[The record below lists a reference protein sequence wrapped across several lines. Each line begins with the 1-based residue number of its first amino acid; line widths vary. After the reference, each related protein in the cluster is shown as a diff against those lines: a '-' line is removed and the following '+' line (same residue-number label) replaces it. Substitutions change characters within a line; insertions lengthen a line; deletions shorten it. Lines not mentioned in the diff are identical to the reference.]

1 MRPLELALLAA
12 DLLTLVLLALPRL
25 RHTCWPLGAGL
36 LAALLAIVQRIVE
49 GARWQM
55 LPADVLT
62 ALLLVVA
69 FVFWRRPAGSRTPLR
84 RVATGLVLALAA
96 LLFAVA
102 ALLPAAL
109 PMFRFPAPS
118 GPYAVGTLTYH
129 WVDRSRAD
137 FGAPNA
143 PRELMAQIWYP
154 AVPTPGAEH
163 DTYIQDDMH
172 FGPLPGTPFPAIFSS
187 HLNQVRTNALKAAPA
202 AAGGP
207 FPVLVFSPGAEGFR
221 QHNTFEV
228 ESLVSHGYAVIGI
241 DHPRAAR
248 EVVFPDGRCVEFDP
262 QLVDVPRFLRDEAFG
277 ERIYNYLAG
286 DVSFVLDRMTALAAA
301 DPNGILP
308 GRLDVGRA
316 GMLGVSLGG
325 LVGAEACRTDPRLK
339 ACLTEDVF
347 VPRDVIAAGLAQ
359 PAMWL
364 ASDAASMAR
373 EGWPQWEVDLH
384 QQTMRAAYEAARAD
398 AYFVHVP
405 GMFHLNFTDFPYT
418 LATPIARA
426 LHLIGP
432 IDWRRGHDIV
442 DAYALA
448 FFDRHLKAKDAPL
461 LAGPSPAFAE
471 VSLESRHP

>member
-1 MRPLELALLAA
+1 MPKARQRRLGFRHARQRRQDRA
-12 DLLTLVLLALPRL
+12 DGDGPA
-25 RHTCWPLGAGL
+25 
-36 LAALLAIVQRIVE
+36 VQRAPPTARLGTVAGGLGWLGGGLGGLGGLGGGLGGLGNALG
-49 GARWQM
+49 GAIGVDTSNG
-55 LPADVLT
+55 LGVSVGGANGVN
-62 ALLLVVA
+62 ASIGGKGGNVA
-69 FVFWRRPAGSRTPLR
+69 SVSVGGVAGANVSTSNNG
-84 RVATGLVLALAA
+84 VSASASVGNNGSLASVGA
-96 LLFAVA
+96 
-102 ALLPAAL
+102 
-109 PMFRFPAPS
+109 S
-118 GPYAVGTLTYH
+118 VGTSG
-129 WVDRSRAD
+129 V
-137 FGAPNA
+137 GANA
-143 PRELMAQIWYP
+143 
-154 AVPTPGAEH
+154 
-163 DTYIQDDMH
+163 
-172 FGPLPGTPFPAIFSS
+172 S
-187 HLNQVRTNALKAAPA
+187 
-202 AAGGP
+202 
-207 FPVLVFSPGAEGFR
+207 
-221 QHNTFEV
+221 
-228 ESLVSHGYAVIGI
+228 
-241 DHPRAAR
+241 
-248 EVVFPDGRCVEFDP
+248 
-262 QLVDVPRFLRDEAFG
+262 
-277 ERIYNYLAG
+277 
-286 DVSFVLDRMTALAAA
+286 
-301 DPNGILP
+301 
-308 GRLDVGRA
+308 VGRGSV